1 VRPAAGSCRA
11 LSRRALAARL
21 LAAALACA
29 ASGRAEPPRQA
40 SGEAAVSAGA
50 RAEALLEQGVQL
62 RRLGKDQ
69 EALTLLEEA
78 VALQSESARARVHL
92 AAAHQALGHWQQA
105 DALLRELLQ
114 ESEDPYVQH
123 HRATL
128 ERAAEF
134 AAEHLGSLSVE
145 GSPAG
150 AAVLVD
156 GRSLGSLP
164 LSGAARLPIGTYQ
177 LDVSR
182 DGYYPVRRPISI
194 APGAVLRESVEL
206 TPLAPSPSVNPGV
219 TVLEPRAA
227 GSPRWLS
234 WTLSGLAA
242 GAALTTA
249 VAWGVRDQHAA
260 RWNSSACLE
269 GGRRRGEVCPD
280 ELEAGRDAERV
291 AYASGFAT
299 VLLAAGAVL
308 SWTLDAPAE
317 SDQVAL
323 QGCRLALGG
332 GVCSGSF

>member
-1 VRPAAGSCRA
+1 M
-11 LSRRALAARL
+11 AARL

-29 ASGRAEPPRQA
+29 GSAPAEPPRGA
-40 SGEAAVSAGA
+40 SAEAAAHADA
-50 RAEALLEQGVQL
+50 RAEALLEQGVEL

-69 EALTLLEEA
+69 EALTVLEEA
-78 VALQSESARARVHL
+78 VALQPQSARARVHL
-92 AAAHQALGHWQQA
+92 AAAHQALGHWLEA
-105 DALLRELLQ
+105 DGLLRELLQ
-114 ESEDPYVQH
+114 EPEDPYVQR

-134 AAEHLGSLSVE
+134 ASQHLGSLIVD

-150 AAVLVD
+150 AAVLAS
-156 GRSLGSLP
+156 GRPLGSLP
-164 LSGAARLPIGTYQ
+164 FSEAVRLPIGSYQ

-182 DGYYPVRRPISI
+182 DGYYPVRRPITV
-194 APGAVLRESVEL
+194 APGALLREAVEL
-206 TPLAPSPSVNPGV
+206 TPLAPSPNADAVASVPAA
-219 TVLEPRAA
+219 RAD

-242 GAALTTA
+242 GAAVTTA
-249 VAWGVRDQHAA
+249 VAFAVRNQHAA

-280 ELEAGRDAERV
+280 ELSAGRDAERV
-291 AYASGFAT
+291 AYVSGIGA

-308 SWTLDAPAE
+308 SWTLEAPE
-317 SDQVAL
+317 EPDEVAL
-323 QGCRLALGG
+323 ASCRLGLVG